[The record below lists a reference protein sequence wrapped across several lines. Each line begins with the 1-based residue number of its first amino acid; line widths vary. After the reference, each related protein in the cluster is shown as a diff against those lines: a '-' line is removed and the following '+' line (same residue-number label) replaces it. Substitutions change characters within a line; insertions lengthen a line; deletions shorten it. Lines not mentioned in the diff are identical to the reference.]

1 MRPSNWVIVAVVVI
15 GIGAL
20 AAIGWFYIVEPRMTT
35 TVRADLLRLGDCVR
49 TRESDV
55 LPQEVKRVDCDGPHY
70 GEVFAILRAPDAPEY
85 PGEDALR
92 RIGDQCSGKFFDY
105 APNIPE
111 GPTFRLAIGYPS
123 AQAWSEGARSVVC
136 VAMAKNERWGSIRS

>member
-1 MRPSNWVIVAVVVI
+1 MIVAVVVV

-20 AAIGWFYIVEPRMTT
+20 ALTGWFYIVKPRMTT
-35 TVRADLLRLGDCVR
+35 IVRVDLLQLGDCVR

-55 LPQEVKRVDCDGPHY
+55 LPHEVKRVDCNGPHY
-70 GEVFAILRAPDAPEY
+70 GEVFAIVRAPDAQEY
-85 PGEDALR
+85 PGEQALR
-92 RIGDQCSGKFFDY
+92 TIGDQCGGKFFDY

-123 AQAWSEGARSVVC
+123 AQAWSEGSRSVVC
-136 VAMAKNERWGSIRS
+136 VAMAKNERWESIRS

>member
-1 MRPSNWVIVAVVVI
+1 MRPSHWVIVAVVVA

-20 AAIGWFYIVEPRMTT
+20 AMIGWFYIVKPRMTT
-35 TVRADLLRLGDCVR
+35 TVRADLLQLGDCVR

-55 LPQEVKRVDCDGPHY
+55 LPHEVKRVDCDGPHH
-70 GEVFAILRAPDAPEY
+70 GEVFAIVRAPDAQEY
-85 PGEDALR
+85 PGEETLR

-123 AQAWSEGARSVVC
+123 AQAWSEGSRSVVC
-136 VAMAKNERWGSIRS
+136 VAMAKHERWGSIRS